1 MVEETG
7 EVPIV
12 RKVEV
17 VPHNPQWQEAFEI
30 ESTQIQAAL
39 GDNVVAIHHIG
50 STAIPDIYAKPIIDL
65 LVEVKEITAVD
76 GRNGAMELLGY
87 KAMGEFGIPD
97 RRFFRK
103 DNPEG
108 IRTHHVHSFPAGS
121 EQVQRHLA
129 FRDYIIAHP
138 EETHAYSELKRRLA
152 IEYPTN
158 IDGYMEGKDGFIQE
172 IDRKAAQ
179 WLQIK
184 NGALQIEQ

>member
-1 MVEETG
+1 MAEEAG

-17 VPHNPQWQEAFEI
+17 VPHNLQWQEAFEI
-30 ESTQIQAAL
+30 ESTRIQAAL

-50 STAIPDIYAKPIIDL
+50 STAIPGIYAKPIIDL

-76 GRNGAMELLGY
+76 GRNSAMELLGY
-87 KAMGEFGIPD
+87 EAMGEFGISN

-103 DNPEG
+103 DNAEG
-108 IRTHHVHSFPAGS
+108 IRTHHVHSFPVNS

-129 FRDYIIAHP
+129 FRDYMSAHP
-138 EETHAYSELKRRLA
+138 EEAHAYSELKRRLA

-158 IDGYMEGKDGFIQE
+158 IDGYMDGKDEFIQE

-179 WLQIK
+179 WLPDQPMVKEIT
-184 NGALQIEQ
+184 